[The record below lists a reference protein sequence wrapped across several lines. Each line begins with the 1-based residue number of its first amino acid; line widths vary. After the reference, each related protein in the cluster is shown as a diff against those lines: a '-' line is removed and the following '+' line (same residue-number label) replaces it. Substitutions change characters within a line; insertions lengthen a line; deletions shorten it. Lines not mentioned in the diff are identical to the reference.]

1 MLMLHGALP
10 SMLQRRWSD
19 MFSSMIAKA
28 TVIEEVTSGIAGS
41 RNGALL
47 LVSV

>member
-1 MLMLHGALP
+1 MLHVALP

-19 MFSSMIAKA
+19 MFSCMIAKA

-47 LVSV
+47 VVSA

>member
-1 MLMLHGALP
+1 
-10 SMLQRRWSD
+10 
-19 MFSSMIAKA
+19 MIAKA

-47 LVSV
+47 VVSA